1 MGIPILGT
9 GKSLSY
15 MDWMGCWHLINTV
28 SPSRTRTELFRLGH
42 VEAKTAPG
50 GKKKKKHGS
59 SKKKAMVAPAAD
71 YSSIMIP
78 SKEIRVLVLGNEG
91 CGKTALLNA
100 LCISL
105 DGPTSA
111 EIDPL
116 HTNKTTKP
124 ESCFVYTR
132 INTNKINKAKESP
145 PDVDIEKGKTRR
157 EELVTHL
164 IFTEV
169 PAIDAGNRFG
179 EQRLKTELEENCDLV
194 ALAFDCDDS
203 ESLSHA
209 QT

>member
-1 MGIPILGT
+1 MPYHH
-9 GKSLSY
+9 GK
-15 MDWMGCWHLINTV
+15 G
-28 SPSRTRTELFRLGH
+28 
-42 VEAKTAPG
+42 KKKKKKG

-59 SKKKAMVAPAAD
+59 SKKKATVAPAAD

-78 SKEIRVLVLGNEG
+78 SKEIRVLVLGSKG

-105 DGPTSA
+105 DDPTSA

-124 ESCFVYTR
+124 ESCSVYTR
-132 INTNKINKAKESP
+132 INTNKVNKAKESP
-145 PDVDIEKGKTRR
+145 PDVDIEKGKTRG

-169 PAIDAGNRFG
+169 PAIDAGNRLG
-179 EQRLKTELEENCDLV
+179 EQRLKSEVEENCDLYKV
-194 ALAFDCDDS
+194 KGGEYKDWYVLMCYDDGDSLCDIEVDKNRDN
-203 ESLSHA
+203 LVG
-209 QT
+209 